1 MVTSSDESMETEAI
15 DQHCHTT
22 DTKSDTICH
31 RGRHSLSSQT
41 L

>member
-1 MVTSSDESMETEAI
+1 MVTSSDESMEIEAI
-15 DQHCHTT
+15 DHCHTT
-22 DTKSDTICH
+22 DKSDTICH